1 MQAILPTYGPTSY
14 GNQAMAEGLSLAM
27 KVVANYGLSPLGITI
42 CAPPASGAL
51 RKKNS
56 HEVAVDD
63 SDSDLTRGIQ
73 GRPYQVLL
81 RSTIW

>member
-1 MQAILPTYGPTSY
+1 
-14 GNQAMAEGLSLAM
+14 M

-42 CAPPASGAL
+42 CAPPASGAR

-73 GRPYQVLL
+73 GRPYQVHP
-81 RSTIW
+81 RSTLLAYFFGVC